1 MKTIT
6 AFIMRHPVLSFYA
19 LAFAIS
25 WGGILIVV
33 GGPGGYPGTPEQ
45 VAHLFL
51 VVMLA
56 WFAGPS
62 VASILLTAL
71 VDGRAGLREQLA
83 RLLKW
88 RVGLRWYAVALLT
101 APLVYVALS
110 FALSLTSREFLP
122 NIVTTSDKASLVLMG
137 LAYGLIGG
145 GFCEELGWT
154 GFAVPR
160 LRQRYGILTT
170 GLIVGVLWGAYHFS
184 VIYWS
189 SNPSGALPLAILFA
203 QLFAW
208 LPAYRVLMVWVY
220 DRTESLLVAMLMHAS
235 LSSGMLI
242 LTSTALSGVPLL
254 TWLIAL
260 AAALWVAVGVIAMAN
275 HGQLARQLGKPMMPP
290 LGYNG
295 RSGDWER
302 WPTMNDRRK
311 RRSQSWQIRYRHR
324 QGLDPACLASV
335 SCTRS
340 TRSSQRSCARRCT
353 ACSASR

>member
-1 MKTIT
+1 MTTIT
-6 AFIMRHPVLSFYA
+6 AFIKRHPVLSFYA

-45 VAHLFL
+45 VARLFL
-51 VVMLA
+51 LVMLA

-62 VASILLTAL
+62 VASLLVTGL
-71 VDGRAGLREQLA
+71 VDGRAGLRELLS

-88 RVGLRWYAVALLT
+88 RVGARWYALALLT

-122 NIVTTSDKASLVLMG
+122 NILTTSDKAALLLMG

-160 LRQRYGILTT
+160 LRQRYGVLTT
-170 GLIVGVLWGAYHFS
+170 GLIVGALWGAYHFS

-189 SNPSGALPLAILFA
+189 SSPSGALPLAILLA

-208 LPAYRVLMVWVY
+208 MPAFRVLMVWVY
-220 DRTESLLVAMLMHAS
+220 ERTGSLLVAMLMHAS

-242 LTSTALSGVPLL
+242 LTPTAISGVPLL
-254 TWLIAL
+254 TWLVVL
-260 AAALWVAVGVIAMAN
+260 AAVLWVIVAAVALAN
-275 HGQLARQLGKPMMPP
+275 HGQLARQ
-290 LGYNG
+290 
-295 RSGDWER
+295 
-302 WPTMNDRRK
+302 PTV
-311 RRSQSWQIRYRHR
+311 IP
-324 QGLDPACLASV
+324 QGVP
-335 SCTRS
+335 R
-340 TRSSQRSCARRCT
+340 
-353 ACSASR
+353 